1 MSILPDA
8 PALFEQSQAVAI
20 KLGDAYPQAK
30 FCTFTLDNHK
40 KIPHKKDGSKGV
52 ARDTPNEALFSAED
66 IWAMEQIP
74 GHYLG
79 LVLQKAATIPGK
91 GHLVVL
97 DVDLKNSQTTTNIAI
112 KKMAEWVRANN
123 VLTEISVSGKG
134 RHIFLIAK
142 KAASIQPKY
151 KLAAGQEVEVFG
163 LENSAG
169 KSVLLSGHKLSGE
182 LVEVD
187 DLDDLFAS
195 WGIAPLPSPPPP
207 QAPQNL
213 AITYP
218 PANPLDDLQKAS
230 TALQFVSPD
239 CEYQTWIEIGQA
251 LHTAFGATGYE
262 LWNSWSSKGSKYQGD
277 KDIDSHWKSF
287 HQGKGVTL
295 GTLFHLAKEN
305 GYQPPTKTTERKTA
319 VEDFQS
325 IITKSGSPDEPA
337 PLGWHERQMSIGTIR
352 PIRYMIQGFWAHS
365 FSVIA
370 GQPGIGKT
378 TAIMSLAIVMAGIAY
393 RDCQL
398 ISNKRRKTIIVS
410 EDADQIERTLT
421 GYARHY
427 GIDPI
432 ELSRWFVVIDAKRSS
447 VKDLLTL
454 AHNVIAHTV
463 DGIRPLLVLD
473 TANATMDID
482 NENDNSEVGAYIAA
496 IKQTIYVQ
504 LDTPVCII
512 THTNKQI
519 SKSDSDAMARGA
531 SAFTGDAT
539 LTGVLFEDES
549 KTRYLRLVKTRYQP
563 TYREIRFDA
572 DVFQDMA
579 VDEDGNLQ
587 EQTVLLVTPQKSSE
601 DERRQVQEQL
611 VNDKRQQQI
620 TDAAD
625 AACNFIQ
632 TLINQHSQVIMR
644 KGPGRPTVPKE
655 LASAYQL
662 EWTEVYQAVPQA
674 DQSYA
679 RKAVGAAIFQRFGVA
694 PGASGWVQLG

>member
-1 MSILPDA
+1 MSILPDT
-8 PALFEQSQAVAI
+8 PAFERSQAVAI

-52 ARDTPNEALFSAED
+52 ARDTPDEALFTAED
-66 IWAMEQIP
+66 IWAMDHIP

-79 LVLQKAATIPGK
+79 LVLQKAALIPGK

-182 LVEVD
+182 LIEVD

-207 QAPQNL
+207 QTPTVIHPL
-213 AITYP
+213 
-218 PANPLDDLQKAS
+218 ANPSDDLQKAS

-496 IKQTIYVQ
+496 IKQTIYIQ

-563 TYREIRFDA
+563 NYREIRFDA

-601 DERRQVQEQL
+601 DERRQVQEQM

-625 AACNFIQ
+625 AACNYIQ
-632 TLINQHSQVIMR
+632 SLINQHQQVIMR

>member
-1 MSILPDA
+1 VSILPDT
-8 PALFEQSQAVAI
+8 PAFERSQAVAI

-52 ARDTPNEALFSAED
+52 ARDTPDEALFTAED
-66 IWAMEQIP
+66 IWAMDHIP

-79 LVLQKAATIPGK
+79 LVLQKAALIPGK

-182 LVEVD
+182 LIEVD

-207 QAPQNL
+207 QTTTVIHPL
-213 AITYP
+213 
-218 PANPLDDLQKAS
+218 ANPSDDLQKAS

-251 LHTAFGATGYE
+251 LHTAFGVTGYE

-496 IKQTIYVQ
+496 IKQTIYIQ

-563 TYREIRFDA
+563 NYREIRFDA

-587 EQTVLLVTPQKSSE
+587 EQTVLLVTPHKSSE
-601 DERRQVQEQL
+601 DERRQVQEQM

-625 AACNFIQ
+625 AACNYIQ
-632 TLINQHSQVIMR
+632 SLINQRQQVIMR

-694 PGASGWVQLG
+694 PSASGWVQLG